1 MRTLLALGSSVIVA
15 LLAGIGA
22 SAETAQA
29 GPAAAPAPV
38 VGHWVGRAQQ
48 RDVKRKPFTFTVDV
62 TVVPGVEARREPAR
76 RVGRCAGTMRFRKR
90 SGGAYVF
97 ALSMRRPRLPGTVRL
112 RMLGRSALRYTWDGR
127 YPDGSPARSTGKLAR
142 AA

>member
-1 MRTLLALGSSVIVA
+1 MRTLLALGSSVVVA

-22 SAETAQA
+22 SASTAQA

-38 VGHWVGRAQQ
+38 VGRWVGRTQQ
-48 RDVKRKPFTFTVDV
+48 RDVQGDLFTFTVDV
-62 TVVPGVEARREPAR
+62 TVVPAWKRGVSRLAV
-76 RVGRCAGTMRFRKR
+76 VGQCAGTMRFRKR

-97 ALSMRRPRLPGTVRL
+97 ALSMRRPCLPGAVRL
-112 RMLGRSALRYTWDGR
+112 RMLGRNALRSTWDGR
-127 YPDGSPARSTGKLAR
+127 YPDGSPAHSAGKLAR